1 MYPGWINVL
10 PVRPKRLIKLL
21 ANENFPL
28 ASTKILQKQG
38 FDIKAIGT
46 DNPSILDPEVI
57 KIAEDEERTIIT
69 FDKDYGELIYKHGYK
84 PKAGVIFLRILDT
97 DPEGPGKFLMDIFKN
112 TDLEFNRKLTIIDRD
127 KIRQRKY

>member
-1 MYPGWINVL
+1 M
-10 PVRPKRLIKLL
+10 KLL

-28 ASTKILQKQG
+28 ASTRFLHKEG
-38 FDIKAIGT
+38 FDTKAVGI

-57 KIAEDEERTIIT
+57 QIAEEEERTIVT
-69 FDKDYGELIYKHGYK
+69 FDKDYGELIYTHGYK

-97 DPEGPGKFLMDIFKN
+97 NPEGPGKFLVDIFRN
-112 TDLEFNRKLTIIDRD
+112 TDLAFNRKLTIIDKD